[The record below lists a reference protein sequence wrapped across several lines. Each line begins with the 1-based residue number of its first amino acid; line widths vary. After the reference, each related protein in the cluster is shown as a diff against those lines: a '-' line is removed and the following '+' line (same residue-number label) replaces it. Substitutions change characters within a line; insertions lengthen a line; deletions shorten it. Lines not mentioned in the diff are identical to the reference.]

1 LLPAFTG
8 LHTHQRALDAGC
20 QVAGATVHLVTAE
33 LDNGPILAQA
43 VVPILPGDTADA
55 LAARVVTQEHRI
67 YPAAVADLL
76 RR

>member
-1 LLPAFTG
+1 MT
-8 LHTHQRALDAGC
+8 T
-20 QVAGATVHLVTAE
+20 E

-43 VVPILPGDTADA
+43 TVPVLAGDTAET

-67 YPAAVADLL
+67 YPEAIAALL